1 MKRKGI
7 FDCLA
12 DISFKKTDINTYTEN
27 DWKVYNPYMIHRF
40 LSMKE
45 ELIGIMNLIQKYYTL
60 DKKTHYVLMSDI
72 LPKQKLFAKYIK
84 GKKVDKFN
92 PELIDILTKHHEIGR
107 QEAIQRIEMH
117 MHFSEGLKRLEE
129 ILQAYGKTKKEIK
142 KLLK

>member
-1 MKRKGI
+1 M
-7 FDCLA
+7 
-12 DISFKKTDINTYTEN
+12 
-27 DWKVYNPYMIHRF
+27 
-40 LSMKE
+40 
-45 ELIGIMNLIQKYYTL
+45 
-60 DKKTHYVLMSDI
+60 
-72 LPKQKLFAKYIK
+72 
-84 GKKVDKFN
+84 DKFN